1 MKLNKLIFFRQL
13 QLNIDDGVSKPP
25 IDFLEEP
32 IRTQNTPPSNEQQ
45 PSNTVQ
51 TVEAEVV
58 SEIEYTNKDESLA
71 VGGDVEAQAL
81 EEAEE
86 EEETVEER
94 LRREIT
100 R

>member
-1 MKLNKLIFFRQL
+1 MQL
-13 QLNIDDGVSKPP
+13 QLNIDDGASKPP

-32 IRTQNTPPSNEQQ
+32 TKPQNTAPSAEQQ
-45 PSNTVQ
+45 PSNAVQ

-58 SEIEYTNKDESLA
+58 SEIEYENKDESIA
-71 VGGDVEAQAL
+71 DGGGVEALAL
-81 EEAEE
+81 EEVEE